1 MLYDPLILFSYLI
14 YYILYVGYDVSIILY
29 CVIGY
34 DVWVNFTICYWCNSW
49 PAGVVGFVGVAGYVI
64 ESE

>member
-1 MLYDPLILFSYLI
+1 MTCWYDPVVIITIGYSVGVVGVIWSGTTFSYLI

-34 DVWVNFTICYWCNSW
+34 DV
-49 PAGVVGFVGVAGYVI
+49 
-64 ESE
+64 